1 MKTAV
6 RTGSIVLA
14 SLLAV
19 VMAPRASIRPA
30 EAERIVVANEH
41 ASTVQFFDL
50 KTGNVLKNIPTL
62 NAASRDGAGLEAR
75 RRLYQHRVQRR
86 AVP

>member
-19 VMAPRASIRPA
+19 VVAPRASTRPA

-50 KTGNVLKNIPTL
+50 KTGNVLKNILSVANYKIGL
-62 NAASRDGAGLEAR
+62 NSGRFLR
-75 RRLYQHRVQRR
+75 F
-86 AVP
+86 